1 MVFLFKDLNWRNA
14 ERIESKDFD
23 CWNCGNK
30 IASNYGY
37 FSYDV
42 NQRLS
47 KSKIYIC
54 HKCGSPNVYDMVGNP
69 IISKKPGKFICKLPD
84 DIKTVYEEA
93 RSCLSVEA
101 YTGAIMLFRK
111 IIMNMAVEE
120 GAEENKNFKHYIDY
134 LCDNGYVHKKQVK
147 QADTI
152 RELGNSANHQ
162 IECRTKDEA
171 ESMLKFIEFLL
182 LNNYEFADEE
192 GEE

>member
-1 MVFLFKDLNWRNA
+1 MVFLFKNLTWKDPEN
-14 ERIESKDFD
+14 IDSKEFI

-30 IASNYGY
+30 VASNKGY
-37 FSYDV
+37 RSYNSNRDYT
-42 NQRLS
+42 
-47 KSKIYIC
+47 KAKIYIC
-54 HKCGSPNVYDMVGNP
+54 HNCGSPNVFDTIGNP
-69 IISKKPGKFICKLPD
+69 IISKKPGKFIYKLPD

-120 GAEENKNFKHYIDY
+120 SAEENKNFKYYIDY

-162 IECRTKDEA
+162 IECRSKEEA